1 MTRVAII
8 HEWLVKPGGSEQVL
22 GHLARLFPQADIF
35 PLVWRPGI
43 EAQYGIA
50 PGRIHPSCMQRWPGS
65 RKFYKALLP
74 FYPSAVEGHDLRDYD
89 LVIANHHCVA
99 HGARPGAGA
108 PLVSYCHTPMR
119 YAWDL
124 RAEYLA
130 AAGLDTG
137 MRGHLIN
144 RQLDRL
150 KKWDSAA
157 GARATALFGN
167 SAHTAARAQRAYG
180 RAADFIYPA
189 VALERFYRP
198 ASAPARG
205 DHFLVVSRLVAYK
218 RIEQAIEFCRTQGA
232 PLRIVGDGP
241 ERKKLEA
248 LARGLP
254 VQFLGRL
261 PEGELIAEFQ
271 QARALL
277 CPGEEDFG
285 LSAVEAFAAGC
296 PILHGGSG
304 GFAEIATAVLG
315 ETANAM
321 TLPSF
326 SSDPHAG
333 AARLAAAGAM
343 LAAPENRDR
352 LEELFGLPRFYAQIR
367 AQIAQAA
374 GADAVKPAA
383 LSLH

>member
-50 PGRIHPSCMQRWPGS
+50 PGRIHPSRMQRWPGS

-74 FYPSAVEGHDLRDYD
+74 FYPGAVEGHDLRNYD

-99 HGARPGAGA
+99 HGARPGAGT

-130 AAGLDTG
+130 AAGLDIG
-137 MRGHLIN
+137 MRGGFIN
-144 RQLDRL
+144 WQLDRL
-150 KKWDSAA
+150 KAWDAAA
-157 GARATALFGN
+157 GARATVLFGN

-180 RAADFIYPA
+180 RTADFVYPA
-189 VALERFYRP
+189 VELERFYRP
-198 ASAPARG
+198 ATAPARG

-218 RIEQAIEFCRTQGA
+218 RIEQAIEFCRTLGA

-241 ERKKLEA
+241 ERKNLEA

-254 VQFLGRL
+254 VKFTGRL
-261 PEGELIAEFQ
+261 SEGELIAEFQ

-304 GFAEIATAVLG
+304 GFAEIATAVFG
-315 ETANAM
+315 DEGGAITM
-321 TLPSF
+321 TNYSN
-326 SSDPHAG
+326 DPLAG
-333 AARLAAAGAM
+333 AARLAATSAT
-343 LAAPENRDR
+343 LAHPENRAR
-352 LEELFGLPRFYAQIR
+352 LEELFGLPRFFSQIR
-367 AQIAQAA
+367 QQIAKVA
-374 GADAVKPAA
+374 GADAVKAA
-383 LSLH
+383 AG